1 MGARGTDKGTPP
13 EPRWRHPS
21 PYGSISRK
29 AETDANAV
37 RLRGNAMTRR
47 TTAIFRNDQ
56 WEVTASG
63 IVSRLRRAPCRWQ
76 IDAELLLATDVFD
89 DKVLYDWPPYVV
101 RKPWVEPELF
111 FEAFRAAIAV
121 HNERYVGEVDP
132 DTLDASFETARRIAA
147 DRNDPR
153 TANG

>member
-1 MGARGTDKGTPP
+1 MN
-13 EPRWRHPS
+13 
-21 PYGSISRK
+21 
-29 AETDANAV
+29 ANTV
-37 RLRGNAMTRR
+37 RLPGNAMTRR

-76 IDAELLLATDVFD
+76 IDAELLLATDVFGD
-89 DKVLYDWPPYVV
+89 RVLYDWPPYVV

-111 FEAFRAAIAV
+111 FEAFRAAIAA

-147 DRNDPR
+147 DRDDLR
-153 TANG
+153 TANA